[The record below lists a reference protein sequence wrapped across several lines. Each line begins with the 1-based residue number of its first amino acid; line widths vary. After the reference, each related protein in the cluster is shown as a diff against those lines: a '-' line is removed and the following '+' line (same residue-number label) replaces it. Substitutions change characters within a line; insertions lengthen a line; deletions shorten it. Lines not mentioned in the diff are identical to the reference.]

1 MSAAKFT
8 PGPWTVDTEGRAPW
22 VWIGDFAVHVPSFE
36 DARLIAAAPELFDE
50 LQKAHR
56 LVALMLTFIPTSR
69 LREFTSASEKAGI
82 GDEGATRRYEREAII
97 AKALGSAS

>member
-36 DARLIAAAPELFDE
+36 DARLIAAAPELLKA
-50 LQKAHR
+50 LQGLGLPAPR
-56 LVALMLTFIPTSR
+56 EGLRAAFVADAWAVWDDWI
-69 LREFTSASEKAGI
+69 AK
-82 GDEGATRRYEREAII
+82 RRAAARAAI